1 MSKRRWYKDKS
12 ILPQPR
18 AHATLVMFIRA
29 QGTATLAF
37 LASSLRCVD
46 ESNAPTAQRG
56 ARKLSKNANPFGQPD
71 TVQTVSL
78 DLFQ

>member
-1 MSKRRWYKDKS
+1 MESF
-12 ILPQPR
+12 LPQPR
-18 AHATLVMFIRA
+18 VHATLVMLMRA

-56 ARKLSKNANPFGQPD
+56 ARKLSKNAKPFGQPD
-71 TVQTVSL
+71 TAQRVSL
-78 DLFQ
+78 DLRQ